1 MKARVDKDTCIGCGL
16 CPSICPEDIE
26 LTEEGYAHEIKK
38 EVTEDCH
45 DEAKEAA
52 ESCPVDAIEVE

>member
-1 MKARVDKDTCIGCGL
+1 MKARVDK
-16 CPSICPEDIE
+16 
-26 LTEEGYAHEIKK
+26 
-38 EVTEDCH
+38 EDCH